1 MSSTRSTSARLR
13 YRSSPTAAII
23 SVVGEFLRNGKLLT
37 LMLGHFTVDSYVGVI
52 PILYP
57 LLIGRFRLSLATVG
71 LVSLAYS
78 GMAAISQPLFGLLAD
93 RFGTRFTGLALAWTA
108 ITFAVVG
115 FVDSFP
121 LLLALASGLG
131 SGAFHPLGALDV
143 RGLLPTWR
151 RSFGMSVYVTAGT
164 VGVAAG
170 PLIGILLFG
179 AYGIHGTGLLV
190 IPGLVTGGYLLWR
203 MRAQPSATRAA
214 IRTATLSSRGVPVL
228 ALAAV
233 IGVMM
238 SRSWTVN
245 VFQAF
250 TPTWYRQLGYG
261 PEFYGPLATI
271 LVLAS
276 AAGTV
281 GCGSLADRYGRRTVI
296 LATLVLSASAILLY
310 TMFPGPWAFASA
322 ILIGFLAAST
332 APLLLLMAQQLMATR
347 AGLASGLVMGLGFVT
362 GAIGI
367 PINGA
372 IGDAIGLQNSLM
384 THVILVAVT
393 IVVAWFLPNEREI
406 ERYSDV
412 VPAITPAIAE

>member
-1 MSSTRSTSARLR
+1 MK
-13 YRSSPTAAII
+13 
-23 SVVGEFLRNGKLLT
+23 EFLRSGKLLT

-52 PILYP
+52 PVLYP
-57 LLIGRFRLSLATVG
+57 LLIGRFNLSLATVG
-71 LVSLAYS
+71 LVSLAYG

-108 ITFAVVG
+108 ITFSVVG
-115 FVDSFP
+115 FVTSFP
-121 LLLALASGLG
+121 LLLALALASGLG

-143 RGLLPTWR
+143 RGLLPAWR
-151 RSFGMSVYVTAGT
+151 RSFGMSIYVTAGT

-170 PLIGILLFG
+170 PLIGILAFG
-179 AYGIHGTGLLV
+179 AFGIHGTGLLV

-203 MRAQPSATRAA
+203 MRLRPASVAATATRAA
-214 IRTATLSSRGVPVL
+214 VAGGPVPIF

-250 TPTWYRQLGYG
+250 TPTWYKMLGYG
-261 PEFYGPLATI
+261 PEFYGPLATT

-276 AAGTV
+276 AVGTV
-281 GCGSLADRYGRRTVI
+281 GCGSLADRFGRRTVI
-296 LATLVLSASAILLY
+296 LATLVLSVPAILLF
-310 TMFPGPWAFASA
+310 TMFPGPWAFGSA
-322 ILIGFLAAST
+322 VLIGFLAAST
-332 APLLLLMAQQLMATR
+332 APLMLLMAQQLMATR

-362 GAIGI
+362 GAIGV

-372 IGDAIGLQNSLM
+372 IADAIGLQKSLM
-384 THVILVAVT
+384 THVILVIAT
-393 IVVAWFLPNEREI
+393 IAIAWFLPREEEM
-406 ERYSDV
+406 ERYSLRQEPLRAAGERV
-412 VPAITPAIAE
+412 

>member
-1 MSSTRSTSARLR
+1 MR
-13 YRSSPTAAII
+13 
-23 SVVGEFLRNGKLLT
+23 EFLRNGKLLT

-52 PILYP
+52 PVLYP
-57 LLIGRFRLSLATVG
+57 ILIGRFHLSFGTVG
-71 LVSLAYS
+71 LVSLAYG
-78 GMAAISQPLFGLLAD
+78 GMAAISQPLFGILAD

-108 ITFAVVG
+108 ITFAVIG

-121 LLLALASGLG
+121 LLLVLALASGLG
-131 SGAFHPLGALDV
+131 SGCFHPLGALDV
-143 RGLLPTWR
+143 RGLLPSWR
-151 RSFGMSVYVTAGT
+151 RSLGMSVYVTAGT
-164 VGVAAG
+164 LGVAAG

-179 AYGIHGTGLLV
+179 AFGIHGTGFLV
-190 IPGLVTGGYLLWR
+190 VPGVVTGGYLLWR
-203 MRAQPSATRAA
+203 MRARIASGAGAAGARAVAAQP
-214 IRTATLSSRGVPVL
+214 VPVL

-250 TPTWYRQLGYG
+250 TPTWYRDLGYG
-261 PEFYGPLATI
+261 PAFYGPLATT

-296 LATLVLSASAILLY
+296 LATLVLTIPAILLFTLY
-310 TMFPGPWAFASA
+310 PGPWAFGSA

-332 APLLLLMAQQLMATR
+332 APLMLLMAQQLMASR

-362 GAIGI
+362 GAVGV

-372 IGDAIGLQNSLM
+372 IGDAIGLQKSLM
-384 THVILVAVT
+384 SHVILVIVT
-393 IVVAWFLPNEREI
+393 IAVAWFLPREDEM
-406 ERYSDV
+406 ERYANR
-412 VPAITPAIAE
+412 PEPLRATAEQA

>member
-1 MSSTRSTSARLR
+1 MR
-13 YRSSPTAAII
+13 
-23 SVVGEFLRNGKLLT
+23 GFLRNGKLLT

-52 PILYP
+52 PVLYP

-108 ITFAVVG
+108 ITFAIVG
-115 FVDSFP
+115 FVGSFP
-121 LLLALASGLG
+121 LLVVLAMASGLG

-151 RSFGMSVYVTAGT
+151 RSLGMSVYVTAGT

-179 AYGIHGTGLLV
+179 AFGIHGTGFLV
-190 IPGLVTGGYLLWR
+190 LPGIATGGYLLWR
-203 MRAQPSATRAA
+203 MRDRVAAGAAKVRQAAAAPQP
-214 IRTATLSSRGVPVL
+214 VPVF

-261 PEFYGPLATI
+261 PEFYGPLATT

-281 GCGSLADRYGRRTVI
+281 GCGTLADRYGRRTVI
-296 LATLVLSASAILLY
+296 IATLVLSVPAILLY
-310 TMFPGPWAFASA
+310 TLFPGPWGFLTA

-332 APLLLLMAQQLMATR
+332 APLMLLMAQQLMASR

-362 GAIGI
+362 GAIGV

-372 IGDAIGLQNSLM
+372 IADSLGLQKSLM
-384 THVILVAVT
+384 THVILVIVT
-393 IVVAWFLPNEREI
+393 IAIAWFLPREEQI
-406 ERYSDV
+406 ERY
-412 VPAITPAIAE
+412 AARAETVRAATEHAT

>member
-1 MSSTRSTSARLR
+1 MS
-13 YRSSPTAAII
+13 
-23 SVVGEFLRNGKLLT
+23 GFLRNGRLLN

-52 PILYP
+52 PVLYP
-57 LLIGRFRLSLATVG
+57 LLIGKFHLSLATVG
-71 LVSLAYS
+71 LVSLAYG
-78 GMAAISQPLFGLLAD
+78 GMAAISQPLFGLIAD

-108 ITFAVVG
+108 VTFAVVG

-121 LLLALASGLG
+121 LLVALALASGLG

-143 RGLLPTWR
+143 RGLLPAWR
-151 RSFGMSVYVTAGT
+151 RSLGMSVYVTAGT

-179 AYGIHGTGLLV
+179 AFGIHGTGWLV
-190 IPGLVTGGYLLWR
+190 LPGLATGGYLLWR
-203 MRAQPSATRAA
+203 MRDRAA
-214 IRTATLSSRGVPVL
+214 TATAAVRQTVGRQAVPMF

-250 TPTWYRQLGYG
+250 TPTWYRELGYG
-261 PEFYGPLATI
+261 PAFYGPLATT

-276 AAGTV
+276 AVGTV

-296 LATLVLSASAILLY
+296 IVTLVLTIPAVLLFTLY
-310 TMFPGPWAFASA
+310 PGPWAFGSA

-332 APLLLLMAQQLMATR
+332 APLLLLMAQQLMAAR

-362 GAIGI
+362 GAIGV

-372 IGDAIGLQNSLM
+372 IADAVGLQKSLM
-384 THVILVAVT
+384 SHVLLVIVT
-393 IVVAWFLPNEREI
+393 IALAWFLPSEDQI
-406 ERYSDV
+406 ERYASR
-412 VPAITPAIAE
+412 PEALRATAEQA

>member
-1 MSSTRSTSARLR
+1 MRD
-13 YRSSPTAAII
+13 Y
-23 SVVGEFLRNGKLLT
+23 LRNGKLLT

-52 PILYP
+52 PVLYP

-78 GMAAISQPLFGLLAD
+78 GMAAISQPLFGLIAD
-93 RFGTRFTGLALAWTA
+93 RFGTRFTGFALLWTA
-108 ITFAVVG
+108 ITFSVVG
-115 FVDSFP
+115 FVNSFP
-121 LLLALASGLG
+121 LLLGLALASGLG

-143 RGLLPTWR
+143 RGLLPRWR
-151 RSFGMSVYVTAGT
+151 RSFGMSIYVTAGT

-170 PLIGILLFG
+170 PLIGILIFG
-179 AYGIHGTGLLV
+179 AYGVHGTGLLV

-203 MRAQPSATRAA
+203 MRGRAAVATAA
-214 IRTATLSSRGVPVL
+214 IREAAGSPQAVPVF

-261 PEFYGPLATI
+261 PEFYGPLATT

-276 AAGTV
+276 AVGTV

-296 LATLVLSASAILLY
+296 LATLVLTVPAVLLFTLY
-310 TMFPGPWAFASA
+310 PGPWAFATA
-322 ILIGFLAAST
+322 ILIGVLAAST
-332 APLLLLMAQQLMATR
+332 APLMLLMAQQLMASR

-372 IGDAIGLQNSLM
+372 IADAIGLQKSLM
-384 THVILVAVT
+384 THVILVIIT
-393 IVVAWFLPNEREI
+393 IGIAWFLPREDEM
-406 ERYSDV
+406 ERYAV
-412 VPAITPAIAE
+412 RQEPLRAVGEHV